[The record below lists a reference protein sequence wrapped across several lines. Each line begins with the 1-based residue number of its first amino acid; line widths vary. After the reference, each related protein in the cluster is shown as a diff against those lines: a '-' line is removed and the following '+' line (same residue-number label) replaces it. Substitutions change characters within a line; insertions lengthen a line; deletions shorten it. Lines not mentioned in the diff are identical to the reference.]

1 MATRCSIIVEGVDL
15 VKIYKHWDGYPSNMV
30 AWLSEFNQDF
40 KENRGVDAPYKFA
53 QLLRSSIR
61 DNGKYALDDSPYTGW
76 GVFPMDTEMGEDFE
90 YTLHTDGS
98 VTSTPKQ
105 L

>member
-40 KENRGVDAPYKFA
+40 SETLAGVYS
-53 QLLRSSIR
+53 QWIQIWEWNL
-61 DNGKYALDDSPYTGW
+61 
-76 GVFPMDTEMGEDFE
+76 
-90 YTLHTDGS
+90 
-98 VTSTPKQ
+98 STPYI
-105 L
+105 LTEA